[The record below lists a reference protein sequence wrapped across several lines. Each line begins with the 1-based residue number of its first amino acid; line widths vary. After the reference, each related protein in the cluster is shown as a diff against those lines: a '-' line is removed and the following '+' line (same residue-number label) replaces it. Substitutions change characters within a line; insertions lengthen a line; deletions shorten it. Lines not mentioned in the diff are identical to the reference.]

1 MTARLSKVKR
11 KSKLKR
17 PRPSNPN
24 SIVIDDS
31 LTLGR
36 NRRSYEF
43 GQVVHEQEEELSD
56 YVQIRLLVAR
66 LKALEAYRKAWV

>member
-31 LTLGR
+31 ITLGR
-36 NRRSYEF
+36 NRCSFKF
-43 GQVVHEQEEELSD
+43 GQIVHEQEEKLSD
-56 YVQIRLLVAR
+56 YVIVRLAVAR
-66 LKALEAYRKAWV
+66 AKAMQIYKKARV